1 MRSSRPTL
9 TADSDT
15 WNSRRISVRTMSRVH
30 SANPNSNCRGSAPA
44 ISVYSRRICSPDSF
58 GGRPGTGRA
67 FSASRPPSRY
77 LASHPYTVPR
87 PMPSD
92 AATSSG
98 CTPDSTASTAR
109 NRIASSVW

>member
-1 MRSSRPTL
+1 M
-9 TADSDT
+9 
-15 WNSRRISVRTMSRVH
+15 
-30 SANPNSNCRGSAPA
+30 
-44 ISVYSRRICSPDSF
+44 YSRRICAPDSF

-87 PMPSD
+87 AMPSD

-109 NRIASSVW
+109 NRICSRVLVVQLAAVVIAHAAFCQELKIKSAY